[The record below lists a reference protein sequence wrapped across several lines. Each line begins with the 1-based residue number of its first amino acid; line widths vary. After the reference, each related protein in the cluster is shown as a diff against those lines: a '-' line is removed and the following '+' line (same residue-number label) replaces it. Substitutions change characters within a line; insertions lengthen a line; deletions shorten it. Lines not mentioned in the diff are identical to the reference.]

1 MDILFFFKKFA
12 PKLTFPD
19 RPYVRA
25 VGRSNAL
32 TKIKM
37 KKEYLAPDMRIS
49 YVGFEVNFLTSPITT
64 GGSTG
69 EDLDDPNPFDP
80 WS

>member
-1 MDILFFFKKFA
+1 MRPIGFGGNPVSTTRKVIILA
-12 PKLTFPD
+12 
-19 RPYVRA
+19 Y
-25 VGRSNAL
+25 
-32 TKIKM
+32 M
-37 KKEYLAPDMRIS
+37 KKKYLEPEVRVAQ
-49 YVGFEVNFLTSPITT
+49 VGFEVNFLTSNFNT

>member
-1 MDILFFFKKFA
+1 MSKDILFYK
-12 PKLTFPD
+12 
-19 RPYVRA
+19 
-25 VGRSNAL
+25 N
-32 TKIKM
+32 M
-37 KKEYLAPDMRIS
+37 KKEYLEPVVRIA
-49 YVGFEVNFLTSPITT
+49 YVGFEVNFLTSTITT

>member
-1 MDILFFFKKFA
+1 M
-12 PKLTFPD
+12 
-19 RPYVRA
+19 
-25 VGRSNAL
+25 
-32 TKIKM
+32 M
-37 KKEYLAPDMRIS
+37 KKEYLIPDVRIA

-69 EDLDDPNPFDP
+69 EDLDDPIDNDP

>member
-1 MDILFFFKKFA
+1 M
-12 PKLTFPD
+12 
-19 RPYVRA
+19 

-49 YVGFEVNFLTSPITT
+49 YVGFEVNFLTSPINT

-69 EDLDDPNPFDP
+69 EDLDDPDPFDP

>member
-1 MDILFFFKKFA
+1 M
-12 PKLTFPD
+12 
-19 RPYVRA
+19 YM
-25 VGRSNAL
+25 
-32 TKIKM
+32 M
-37 KKEYLAPDMRIS
+37 KKQYLTPDTRVA
-49 YVGFEVNFLTSPITT
+49 YVGFEVNFLISEIST